1 MQVVRVRGGRHVR
14 VAQRRGVAR
23 AQPARQRQVAAR
35 RARPARRPAERL
47 PHNTRVTLHA
57 PRSALHTHIASSPR
71 RLSLLSLYYLS
82 NRRM

>member
-35 RARPARRPAERL
+35 RARRARPAERL